1 MSLTSIHC
9 PLFCTM
15 STTQGSDL
23 LSVSR
28 SRRPL
33 HETRSSTLVTH
44 VAGPL
49 RLVAGEVASWTSF
62 IMTQG
67 ERRAAN
73 PAERRGEK
81 LLVLLRGVGK
91 RKGSAAGGLKVGTR
105 HAHRRRTLLTLH
117 RCHTKREILVECQGT
132 RWDSG
137 CYNCPSELLSCE
149 KSALTSGKHETW
161 RSQAFTS
168 LAQIPAKTHLNNLN
182 RVLLFFL
189 DCSSF

>member
-15 STTQGSDL
+15 RTTQGSDL

-73 PAERRGEK
+73 LAEK
-81 LLVLLRGVGK
+81 LLVLLPKLRGGT
-91 RKGSAAGGLKVGTR
+91 RKGSAAEGSQVQTR
-105 HAHRRRTLLTLH
+105 HAHRRRTLLTLQEMSQEE
-117 RCHTKREILVECQGT
+117 RFLLSVRGTKG
-132 RWDSG
+132 DSS
-137 CYNCPSELLSCE
+137 CYKCLSELLSCE
-149 KSALTSGKHETW
+149 KSHLTSGKH
-161 RSQAFTS
+161 
-168 LAQIPAKTHLNNLN
+168 KT
-182 RVLLFFL
+182 
-189 DCSSF
+189 